1 MSLRHTSSD
10 SHLGKIA
17 PRLGAALVALL
28 LLPIAAQAQLAPEWT
43 SSVSLGTAFAA
54 GIEGLEVDPDGVS
67 YLTGIGGPSP
77 NTDILTSSFNPDGS
91 LRWSQTWDSAGSGAD
106 QSRAITKSASGILY
120 VAGNTPGPDFY
131 ANILVLGYDAATGAL
146 VRTIQY
152 SSGGFRSEFASSIV
166 TDAAAN
172 IYITG
177 GTVGDGPDVI
187 TVKFDATGKLLW
199 KRTWDGGA
207 VAPFSLDS
215 PVKILLD
222 PSGDVV
228 VAITGTMPNN
238 HPDYVVVK
246 YNPAT
251 GATVWEKTWGLDGGD
266 FASDMEID
274 ATGDIYVTG
283 TAFSFTDK
291 FGTIKLRGSDG
302 LLLWQAYDSNGFNH
316 HANGLFLDGVGGV
329 FVTGSSDPDGDISNK
344 NDDYFTVKRDAAS
357 GALLWTH
364 AYGDPCVG
372 CYDTSSDVRVDPA
385 GNVFVDGSTSSAP
398 FSADQLLLVLD
409 TTTGQEINR
418 GTILGTG
425 STLISAGVL
434 RFDAAFNLYDGYN
447 VSDAN
452 VGSLSMALSKWGSL
466 ASDGGCETPENVTA
480 GKITSKSAQVTW
492 SAVTGAVSYSVQ
504 YRPAGTTRWKTASTT
519 RTAANLKKLRPN
531 TSYEYQVAT
540 VCADGTSD
548 YSVLKTFTTAPEGS
562 QAETTHL

>member
-1 MSLRHTSSD
+1 MSFRYPSAARRS
-10 SHLGKIA
+10 GKIA
-17 PRLGAALVALL
+17 PLLARANGRLCAAIAGLL
-28 LLPIAAQAQLAPEWT
+28 LLPFVAQAQLAPQWT

-54 GIEGLEVDPDGVS
+54 GLEGLQVDPDGVS
-67 YLTGIGGPSP
+67 YMTGIGGPSP

-91 LRWSQTWDSAGSGAD
+91 LRWSQTWDSVASGAD
-106 QSRAITKSASGILY
+106 QSRAITKSASGIVY
-120 VAGNTPGPDFY
+120 VAGNTPGPNFY

-146 VRTIQY
+146 LKTIQY
-152 SSGGFRSEFASSIV
+152 SSGNFRSEFASSIV
-166 TDAAAN
+166 TDAVGN

-187 TVKFDATGKLLW
+187 TVKFDPTGKVLW

-207 VAPFSLDS
+207 VAPYSLDY

-228 VAITGTMPNN
+228 VAISGTMPNN

-251 GATVWEKTWGLDGGD
+251 GAQIWAKTWGLDGGD

-274 ATGDIYVTG
+274 ASGDIYVTG
-283 TAFSFTDK
+283 TAFNFTDK

-302 LLLWQAYDSNGFNH
+302 QLLWQAYDSNGFNH
-316 HANGLFLDGVGGV
+316 HANGLSLDGIGGV
-329 FVTGSSDPDGDISNK
+329 FVTGSSDPDGDISNS
-344 NDDYFTVKRDAAS
+344 NDDYFTVKRDATS

-372 CYDTSSDVRVDPA
+372 CYDASTDVRVDPA
-385 GNVFVDGSTSSAP
+385 GNVFVVGATTSAP
-398 FSADQLLLVLD
+398 FVADQLLLVLD
-409 TTTGQEINR
+409 TGTGQEINR
-418 GTILGTG
+418 GTIVGSG
-425 STLISAGVL
+425 STLVSGGTL

-452 VGSLSMALSKWGSL
+452 VGTLSMALSKWASL
-466 ASDGGCETPENVTA
+466 TSSSECETPTNLTA
-480 GKITSKSAQVTW
+480 TRIRSSSAQITW
-492 SAVTGAVSYSVQ
+492 SAVTGALSYSVQ
-504 YRPAGTTRWKTASTT
+504 YRQVNTNRWKISSTT
-519 RTAANLKKLRPN
+519 ATSANLKKLRPN

-540 VCADGTSD
+540 VCADGSSP
-548 YSVLKTFTTAPEGS
+548 YSPLQTFTTAP
-562 QAETTHL
+562 